1 MVTASTE
8 GIGLAIAQNLG
19 KHGASVMVSSRKVI
33 NGGDSIDDDYDLGD
47 GNDEGNFIGDGNDD
61 YYYLGNGND
70 SAI

>member
-33 NGGDSIDDDYDLGD
+33 NDSCGGDTNDDDYYLD
-47 GNDEGNFIGDGNDD
+47 DGNDD
-61 YYYLGNGND
+61 YYYLDDGND
-70 SAI
+70 AYAAI